1 MQEQS
6 IGAML
11 AAARQSAGLTVAQ
24 VAAATR
30 IREAIIHCMERD
42 EYGDCGGAFYA
53 RGHVRA
59 IAKAVGLDPEAT
71 VHLYDQQHGGAPQ
84 PMPASSV
91 FQADRKINLPER
103 RGPNWTM
110 ALGVA
115 LAIVVVFGMMRVLG
129 GGGDQVR
136 TGDVR
141 AASARPSVPPNTPIT
156 EAPKPSPSAVAAK
169 NIVTVRIKAKRSSY
183 VNLHDAKGR
192 KLFAGTLK
200 AGKTST
206 WRAPDKVNVLL
217 ADAGAVTLHVN
228 GKRVKGLGG
237 RGDVVRRSFGPQKP
251 QSR

>member
-59 IAKAVGLDPEAT
+59 VAKAVGLDPEAT

-156 EAPKPSPSAVAAK
+156 EAPKPAPSKMAAK
-169 NIVTVRIKAKRSSY
+169 NMVTIRIKAKRSSY
-183 VNLHDAKGR
+183 VNVHDAKGR

-200 AGKTST
+200 AGRTST

-237 RGDVVRRSFGPQKP
+237 RGDVLRRSFGPQKP

>member
-11 AAARQSAGLTVAQ
+11 RAARQTAGLTVAQ
-24 VAAATR
+24 VSAATR
-30 IREAIIHCMERD
+30 IREAMIHCMEQD
-42 EYGDCGGAFYA
+42 DYGQCGGAFYA

-59 IAKAVGLDPEAT
+59 VARAVGLDPEAT
-71 VHLYDQQHGGAPQ
+71 VHLYDQQYGGPPQ
-84 PMPASSV
+84 PMPASAV

-115 LAIVVVFGMMRVLG
+115 LAIVVVFGMMRVMG
-129 GGGDQVR
+129 GASDQVR

-156 EAPKPSPSAVAAK
+156 ETPKPTPAAMTAK
-169 NIVTVRIKAKRSSY
+169 NTVTVRIKAKRTSY
-183 VNLHDAKGR
+183 VSLHDAEGH

-206 WRAPDKVNVLL
+206 WRAPEKVNVLL

-237 RGDVVRRSFGPQKP
+237 RGDVARRSFGPPKP